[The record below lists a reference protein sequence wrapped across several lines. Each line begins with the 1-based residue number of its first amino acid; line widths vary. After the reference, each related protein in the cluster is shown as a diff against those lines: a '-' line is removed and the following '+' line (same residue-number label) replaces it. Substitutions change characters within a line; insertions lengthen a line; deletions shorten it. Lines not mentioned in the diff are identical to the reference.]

1 MLKLSG
7 PRGVQQHQPRLP
19 SEKQLECVPGCKSMN
34 DPIDFTLATDATGA
48 ECTLCLRGKMIQKE
62 LAAQESGGGW
72 NRCRPAGEGR
82 QAALVARAASASWA
96 PALCRCCDPRQR
108 PASSCRP
115 RLVEQ
120 FEPLGLQVPRSCGH
134 SNAITCSHQFV

>member
-1 MLKLSG
+1 MLKLPG
-7 PRGVQQHQPRLP
+7 PRGVQQHQPRLL

-34 DPIDFTLATDATGA
+34 DPIDFTLAMDATGA

-82 QAALVARAASASWA
+82 QKGCPGGKSCQRFVGSCFVQMLRSPAASCLELPA
-96 PALCRCCDPRQR
+96 PAGR
-108 PASSCRP
+108 
-115 RLVEQ
+115 
-120 FEPLGLQVPRSCGH
+120 
-134 SNAITCSHQFV
+134 AI